1 MDGIM
6 GEAKTPAECEKSEDI
21 WFQIT
26 ITLDPK
32 NYKRLWA
39 YAGSV
44 NSSVSSVARESVV
57 NFIKD
62 LKAFPSRKKAFP
74 QANEGN
80 PS

>member
-1 MDGIM
+1 MDGIT
-6 GEAKTPAECEKSEDI
+6 EEIKTPERGERPGDV

-26 ITLDPK
+26 ITLDSQ
-32 NYKRLWA
+32 NYQCLWA

-62 LKAFPSRKKAFP
+62 LKAFPRRKKAFP